1 MLSFDIITI
10 AATLLLSLSPAASFI
25 PTTSFVHQSARCV
38 EHGARTTG
46 LQMSSIDAAAKS
58 KYSKVFVAGGTRGV
72 GRLVVE
78 KLIASGSEVVAL
90 ARNDEAISELNKI
103 EGVTAVKGDAFD
115 YKSVEGAM
123 DGCDAAIT
131 LLGRGANAEED
142 EKRVDYEGNSN
153 VIEAAGI
160 LGVTRVVLVTSIG
173 CGSSKEAV
181 PPSVLETLKDAL
193 TAKQKAENMLIKYY
207 TNTNWTIIRPGG
219 LKSEPA
225 TGTAIVSED
234 NLAIGTIHREDV
246 ADLVVKVLTSSKTQ
260 KKILSA
266 IDPKLV
272 SSASTDDSGVEEYAL
287 A

>member
-1 MLSFDIITI
+1 MVT
-10 AATLLLSLSPAASFI
+10 
-25 PTTSFVHQSARCV
+25 
-38 EHGARTTG
+38 
-46 LQMSSIDAAAKS
+46 DAAAKAQ
-58 KYSKVFVAGGTRGV
+58 YAKVFVAGGTRGV
-72 GRLVVE
+72 GKHVVE
-78 KLIASGSEVVAL
+78 KLLASGSSVVAL
-90 ARNDEAISELNKI
+90 ARSDDAIAELSKM
-103 EGVTAVKGDAFD
+103 EGVTAVQGDAFD
-115 YKSVEGAM
+115 YKAVEGAM

-160 LGVTRVVLVTSIG
+160 LGVTRLVLVTSIG
-173 CGSSKEAV
+173 CGDSREAV

-193 TAKQKAENMLIKYY
+193 SAKERAENVLIKYY

-234 NLAIGTIHREDV
+234 KLAIGTIHREDV
-246 ADLVVKVLTSSKTQ
+246 ADLIVKALTSSNTQ

-266 IDPKLV
+266 IDPDLV
-272 SSASTDDSGVEEYAL
+272 SSANAEDRVVKSYAL